1 MIAPGR
7 RVKGVTEPLVKGV
20 IMSTL
25 ERAIAIAAEAHAG
38 QVDKAGAPYVLHP
51 LRMML
56 RVSSNEERIVAV
68 LHDVCEDCPGWDF
81 DRLRREG
88 FSERIIA
95 ALDSVTKRDGEDY
108 EAFVRRAAAD
118 PVGRA
123 VKLADLNDNSD
134 LTRIAE
140 PAPRDF
146 ERIEK
151 YRRAIALIGRLP
163 A

>member
-1 MIAPGR
+1 
-7 RVKGVTEPLVKGV
+7 
-20 IMSTL
+20 MSTL
-25 ERAIAIAAEAHAG
+25 ERAIAIAAQAHAG

-56 RVSSNEERIVAV
+56 GVSSTEERIVAV

-88 FSERIIA
+88 FSDRIIA
-95 ALDSVTKRDGEDY
+95 ALDCVTKREGEDY

-118 PVGRA
+118 PIGRA
-123 VKLADLNDNSD
+123 VKLADLKDNSD
-134 LTRIAE
+134 LTRIAS
-140 PAPRDF
+140 PMPRDF